1 MAGDE
6 NGENWMSP
14 GGILEFMCKRKP
26 LKVLSQDVARP

>member
-14 GGILEFMCKRKP
+14 GVILEFMFKRKP
-26 LKVLSQDVARP
+26 LKVLSQDVA